1 MMFGRERRSNG
12 YGVVAVLAGMILAWL
27 AISGG
32 SGGGAAP
39 SAWASASVEPPMVP
53 ASFSQLAETVGPAVV
68 NIRTV
73 KTLKGGGPVFR
84 HFQREPGGRENPFNE
99 FFERFF
105 GDEMQKEFKQPS
117 LGSGF
122 IIDKDGYVVTNNH
135 VIEDADQIKV
145 KLDDEKE
152 FDAQVI
158 GRDAS
163 TDLALLKIKAA
174 QELPLV
180 KLGDSAQLK
189 IGQWVVA
196 IGSPFGLERTVTAG
210 IVSAKGRVIGSG
222 PYDDFIQTDASINPG
237 NSGGPLINMKGEVI
251 GINTAIVASGQGIG
265 FAIPINLA
273 KGIIA
278 QLKAGGEVTR
288 GWLGVAI
295 QDVSPEMADYYGV
308 EAKKGV
314 FVADVFKG
322 DPADAAGIKPKDIIV
337 EVNGQKVETTRQLTS
352 LVADIPVGQTAKVK
366 VLREGKP
373 RVLDVKIGKRDD
385 KRTAARGEAPE
396 KRGEDPLG
404 LRVSALTPEIAQ
416 RFNIGETAGVIVTD
430 VQNGSSAEEAGV
442 RVGDII
448 KEINRVGIE
457 SVGDYTAALKKFE
470 KEIAGMLKGKNIP
483 EDTRKTWT
491 YLKIRQKAVF
501 PFLFLTIKKT
511 KLPGHSFQTKI
522 FRQNPYQKQPTV
534 FLRVN
539 KNPFS

>member
-1 MMFGRERRSNG
+1 MGFFSLTSARFARR
-12 YGVVAVLAGMILAWL
+12 LAAGLCL
-27 AISGG
+27 TLLPLPG
-32 SGGGAAP
+32 SMLPA
-39 SAWASASVEPPMVP
+39 ASAQAVAAEPLMIP
-53 ASFSQLAETVGPAVV
+53 ASFSQLAELVSPAVV

-84 HFQREPGGRENPFNE
+84 NFQREPFGREQPFND

-105 GDEMQKEFKQPS
+105 GEDLQREFKQPS

-122 IIDKDGYVVTNNH
+122 IIDKEGHVVTNNH

-145 KLDDEKE
+145 KLGDEKE

-430 VQNGSSAEEAGV
+430 VQNGSAAEEAGV

-470 KEIAGMLKGKNIP
+470 KEKSLQLFIWRKNAGFLVLKLN
-483 EDTRKTWT
+483 R
-491 YLKIRQKAVF
+491 
-501 PFLFLTIKKT
+501 
-511 KLPGHSFQTKI
+511 
-522 FRQNPYQKQPTV
+522 
-534 FLRVN
+534 
-539 KNPFS
+539 

>member
-1 MMFGRERRSNG
+1 
-12 YGVVAVLAGMILAWL
+12 MI
-27 AISGG
+27 
-32 SGGGAAP
+32 
-39 SAWASASVEPPMVP
+39 P
-53 ASFSQLAETVGPAVV
+53 ASFSQLAELVSPAVV

-84 HFQREPGGRENPFNE
+84 NFQREPFGREQPFND

-105 GDEMQKEFKQPS
+105 GEEMQREFKQPS

-122 IIDKDGYVVTNNH
+122 IIDKEGHVVTNNH

-145 KLDDEKE
+145 KLGDEKE

-163 TDLALLKIKAA
+163 TDLALLKIKSA
-174 QELPLV
+174 QDLPVV
-180 KLGDSAQLK
+180 KLGDSTQLK

-237 NSGGPLINMKGEVI
+237 NSGGPLINMRGEVI

-352 LVADIPVGQTAKVK
+352 LVAEIPVGQTAKVK

-385 KRTAARGEAPE
+385 KKTAARGEAPE

-404 LRVSALTPEIAQ
+404 LRVSGLTPEIAQ
-416 RFNIGETAGVIVTD
+416 RFNIAETAGVIVVD
-430 VQNGSSAEEAGV
+430 VQNGSAAEEAGM
-442 RVGDII
+442 RVGDIV

-470 KEIAGMLKGKNIP
+470 KEKTLQLFIWRKNAG
-483 EDTRKTWT
+483 
-491 YLKIRQKAVF
+491 
-501 PFLFLTIKKT
+501 FLVIK
-511 KLPGHSFQTKI
+511 L
-522 FRQNPYQKQPTV
+522 
-534 FLRVN
+534 N
-539 KNPFS
+539 K